1 MTQTIGLRIRHMSNK
16 GRTDSKEIGTQN
28 LWPIVLGRISDRT
41 MMAVVKTNGNHVCT
55 DGSSLDEARAAIKYV
70 PAIFARL
77 FRMTMV
83 EMGLAGFSLILHTK
97 APRWLFSAI
106 WRALVIGREKK
117 AASTHENRAL
127 ADKIAMTAIANSNIK
142 FPSHDL

>member
-1 MTQTIGLRIRHMSNK
+1 
-16 GRTDSKEIGTQN
+16 KEIGTQN
-28 LWPIVLGRISDRT
+28 LWPSVLGRISDRT
-41 MMAVVKTNGNHVCT
+41 MIAVVKTNGNHVRIEE
-55 DGSSLDEARAAIKYV
+55 SSLDEARAAMKYV
-70 PAIFARL
+70 PAVFERL
-77 FRMTMV
+77 FRITKV
-83 EMGLAGFSLILHTK
+83 EMGLAGLSLILQTK
-97 APRWLFSAI
+97 APRCLFSAI